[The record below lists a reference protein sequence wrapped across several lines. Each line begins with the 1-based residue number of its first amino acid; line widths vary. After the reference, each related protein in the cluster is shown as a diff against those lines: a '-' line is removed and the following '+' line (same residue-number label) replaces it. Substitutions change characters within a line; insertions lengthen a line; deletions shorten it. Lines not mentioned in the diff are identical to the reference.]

1 MQCVKWLLGRVPGF
15 FSSYSHVKLDTSTA
29 MNKIVQAYEN
39 CFLCIRIVFNFVILS
54 HFKNKTKRKRYR
66 LDSSDATQLVSIIFF
81 STLLLIYLMKL
92 FVDYLQKSKG
102 EIIA

>member
-29 MNKIVQAYEN
+29 MNKIVQAYET

-54 HFKNKTKRKRYR
+54 LYSLTLLFFNFVISSPFKNKTKKKKIQTR
-66 LDSSDATQLVSIIFF
+66 
-81 STLLLIYLMKL
+81 
-92 FVDYLQKSKG
+92 
-102 EIIA
+102 